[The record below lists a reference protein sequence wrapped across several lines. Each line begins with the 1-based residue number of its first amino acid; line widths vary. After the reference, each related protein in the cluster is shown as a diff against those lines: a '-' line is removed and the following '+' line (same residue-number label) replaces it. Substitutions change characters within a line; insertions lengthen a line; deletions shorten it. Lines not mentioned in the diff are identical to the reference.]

1 MRPRGDSTRVVVEES
16 GPHEYLLDPRHPFK
30 EIRGTRYFEPGSQT
44 LTELNTLTGQYIRE
58 YDLDFTHKSIPREI
72 FVSGV
77 ISGLKYNSAD
87 INVFVREK
95 VEAWKD
101 SGYKIANMPP
111 KLSTHAAEHREH
123 HLLRHG
129 IPLTRKPSVIYAYL
143 GSNNDVV
150 KGSLARAL
158 FELGLISFKEICI
171 ELEDGRW
178 VMSNRWDYTEMMNH
192 EK

>member
-1 MRPRGDSTRVVVEES
+1 
-16 GPHEYLLDPRHPFK
+16 
-30 EIRGTRYFEPGSQT
+30 
-44 LTELNTLTGQYIRE
+44 
-58 YDLDFTHKSIPREI
+58 
-72 FVSGV
+72 
-77 ISGLKYNSAD
+77 
-87 INVFVREK
+87 
-95 VEAWKD
+95 
-101 SGYKIANMPP
+101 
-111 KLSTHAAEHREH
+111 
-123 HLLRHG
+123 
-129 IPLTRKPSVIYAYL
+129 VIYAYL